1 MVTASLTRSGGD
13 RLVSGKSFV
22 HLHNHTEYSMLDG
35 AQKLKPMFAE
45 VARQGMPAIAMS
57 DHGNMFGAY
66 EFQQV
71 AKEYAGVKPI
81 IGIEAYVAPSSRH
94 SRRQEFWGP
103 GGQRAVSDDG
113 EGSKDVSG
121 GGRFTHMTMWAQSVE
136 GLRNLFW
143 LSTQASYQGQFPAG
157 KPRMDRE
164 LIAERPAGIIATT
177 GCPSGEIQTRLRLN
191 QYDGAKTAAAAYQ
204 DIFGRENYF
213 LELMDHGLSIERDVR
228 EGLLRLAKELNLP
241 LLATNDAHYVTEDQA
256 DAHDNLLCI
265 GVGKNKD
272 APNRFRFSG
281 TDYYLK
287 TAEAM
292 RRLFAELPEA
302 CDNTLLIAER
312 VEPYDEVFDYV
323 DEMPH
328 YPDVPEGETQESWL
342 RKEVLKGLAVRYG
355 DPVPQ
360 HVLDRFETEMS
371 VIGPMGFSSYFLV
384 VADIC
389 RYARDN
395 KISVGPGRGSATG
408 SIVAYATRITEL
420 CPLEHGLLF
429 ERFLNPERINP
440 PDVDLDFDDRQ
451 RDQMVRY
458 VTDKYGDEFTAMVNT
473 FGKIKAKNAIKDSSR
488 ILGYPFAHG
497 ERITK
502 ALPPDQNG
510 KSIPLDGIFDSA
522 HPRYGECGEIR
533 QMYEGEPDV
542 RRVIDTARG
551 VEGLTRGTGVHAAA
565 VILSKTRL
573 TDRIPLHMRAKDGV
587 KITGFDY
594 PSCEDMGLIKMDF
607 LGLRNL
613 GVIDQAIANIRDN
626 RGVHLAT
633 VDPQDGDSSALVIP
647 LDDAATFRLLAD
659 GNTFGVFQLDGG
671 GMRALL
677 KQMEPTRFEDI
688 AAALALYRPGPM
700 AANAHTNYALR
711 QNGRQQPSPIHPEL
725 KEALDPILG
734 STHHLLIFQEQIMA
748 IARRLAG
755 YTLGGADMLRRAM
768 GKKKP
773 EVLAAEWEKFHDGMT
788 ANHYS
793 EAAIK
798 ALWDVM
804 LPFSGYAF
812 NKSHTAGYGLVAYWT
827 AYLKANYPAE
837 YMAALLTSVGD
848 DKDKAAVYL
857 ADARKNGVRVLQ
869 PDVNESAAE
878 FTAIGDDVRFG
889 LRSVRNVGDNVID
902 AIVQA
907 RKKHGAFTSFA
918 DFLDKAELTAL
929 NKRAV
934 DSLIKAGAFDS
945 LGHTRKGLAAIHEDA
960 IDSVIPVK
968 KAAAYGQDDLFADLG
983 SPSDDDTPAFGLDF
997 NVSDTEWPRRQLL
1010 ATEREMLGL
1019 YVSAH
1024 PLDGAEHILAAH
1036 RDASIAELL
1045 GSGRTTG
1052 EIKLSGLIADVQR
1065 KMTKQGN
1072 PWAIAN
1078 LADRDGTIE
1087 VLFFPAIYQLVQH
1100 ALVEDNVISVLG
1112 RIEERDGILNIHGR
1126 ELKALD
1132 VSSADG
1138 GGRPPVQLDIPVHR
1152 VNAAAVAELKRIL
1165 GAHPGD
1171 TPVHLRVRSPQ
1182 QTTVY
1187 ALGRLVNAATIA
1199 SDIKGVFGVGV
1210 WVGTA

>member
-1 MVTASLTRSGGD
+1 MSD
-13 RLVSGKSFV
+13 SFV

-45 VARQGMPAIAMS
+45 VARQQMPAIAMS

-66 EFQQV
+66 EFAQV
-71 AKEYAGVKPI
+71 AKGFDGVKPI
-81 IGIEAYVAPSSRH
+81 IGIEAYVAPSSRFT
-94 SRRQEFWGP
+94 RKREFWGP
-103 GGQRAVSDDG
+103 GGRRAVSDDG

-121 GGRFTHMTMWAQSVE
+121 GGRFTHMTMWARNVQ

-143 LSTQASYQGQFPAG
+143 LSTQASYEGQFPAG

-164 LIAERPAGIIATT
+164 LIAQRPDGIIATT
-177 GCPSGEIQTRLRLN
+177 GCPSGEVQTRLRLG
-191 QYDGAKTAAAAYQ
+191 QYAEARAAAGAYQ
-204 DIFGRENYF
+204 DLFGRENYF
-213 LELMDHGLSIERDVR
+213 LELMDHGLDIERTVR
-228 EGLLRLAKELNLP
+228 DDLLRLAKDLDIP

-265 GVGKNKD
+265 GVGKNKAD
-272 APNRFRFSG
+272 PHRFRFNGSG
-281 TDYYLK
+281 YYLK
-287 TAEAM
+287 SAAEM
-292 RRLFAELPEA
+292 RRLFAELPAA
-302 CDNTLLIAER
+302 CDHTLLVAER
-312 VEPYDEVFDYV
+312 VEPYDAVFDHV
-323 DEMPH
+323 DEMPQF
-328 YPDVPEGETQESWL
+328 PDLPEGETQESWL
-342 RKEVLKGLAVRYG
+342 RKEVLKGLSLRYG
-355 DPVPQ
+355 DPVPP
-360 HVLDRFETEMS
+360 HVLERFETEMA

-389 RYARDN
+389 RHARDN
-395 KISVGPGRGSATG
+395 RIPIGPGRGSATG
-408 SIVAYATRITEL
+408 SLVAYATRITEL

-451 RDQMVRY
+451 RDRMVRY
-458 VTDKYGDEFTAMVNT
+458 VTEKYGDAFTALVNT

-488 ILGYPFAHG
+488 ILGYPYAHG

-510 KSIPLDGIFDSA
+510 KSAPLAALFDPA
-522 HPRYGECGEIR
+522 HERYAEAGEIR
-533 QMYEGEPDV
+533 RLYATEPDV
-542 RRVIDTARG
+542 QQVIDTARG

-573 TDRIPLHMRAKDGV
+573 TDRIPLHMRAADGAR
-587 KITGFDY
+587 ITGFDY
-594 PSCEDMGLIKMDF
+594 PSCEAMGLVKMDF

-613 GVIDQAIANIRDN
+613 GVIDQALANIRGN
-626 RGVHLAT
+626 RGVRLAT
-633 VDPQDGDSSALVIP
+633 VDPLDGDPATVVIP
-647 LDDAATFRLLAD
+647 LDDAPTYRLLAD

-677 KQMEPTRFEDI
+677 RLMEPTRFEDI
-688 AAALALYRPGPM
+688 AAANALYRPGPM

-711 QNGRQQPSPIHPEL
+711 QNGKQDPTPIHPEL
-725 KEALDPILG
+725 KEALEPILG

-748 IARRLAG
+748 IARQLAG

-773 EVLAAEWEKFHDGMT
+773 EVLAAEWEKFHGGMRD
-788 ANHYS
+788 NGYS
-793 EAAIK
+793 DEAIR

-812 NKSHTAGYGLVAYWT
+812 NKSHTAGYGLVSYWT

-869 PDVNESAAE
+869 PDVNESVAE

-889 LRSVRNVGDNVID
+889 LRSVRNVGDAVIEAVVD
-902 AIVQA
+902 ARR
-907 RKKHGAFTSFA
+907 RKGKFTSFA
-918 DFLDKAELTAL
+918 DFVDKVELPAL

-934 DSLIKAGAFDS
+934 ESLIKAGAFDS
-945 LGHTRKGLAAIHEDA
+945 LGHTRKGLTAVHEGAIDA
-960 IDSVIPVK
+960 IIPVK
-968 KAAAYGQDDLFADLG
+968 KAAGFGQDDLFAGLG
-983 SPSDDDTPAFGLDF
+983 GGADDRPAFGLDLPI
-997 NVSDTEWPRRQLL
+997 DAEEWPRRHLL

-1024 PLDGAEHILAAH
+1024 PLDGAEHVLAGA
-1036 RDASIAELL
+1036 RDCSLAELL

-1052 EIKLSGLIADVQR
+1052 EVQLSGLITGIQR
-1065 KMTKQGN
+1065 KVTKQGN
-1072 PWAIAN
+1072 AWAIVT
-1078 LADRDGTIE
+1078 LADRDASIE
-1087 VLFFPAIYQLVQH
+1087 VLFFPAAYQLVQP
-1100 ALVEDNVISVLG
+1100 ALTEDAVIAVRG
-1112 RIEERDGILNIHGR
+1112 RIEDRDGTLNVFGR
-1126 ELKALD
+1126 ELAVLD
-1132 VSSADG
+1132 LSAAEH
-1138 GGRPPVQLDIPVHR
+1138 GGRPPVRLAFLAHRLTEDGVH
-1152 VNAAAVAELKRIL
+1152 ELKRL
-1165 GAHPGD
+1165 LADHPGD
-1171 TPVHLRVRSPQ
+1171 HPVHLSVRGSAK
-1182 QTTVY
+1182 TTVY
-1187 ALGRLVNAATIA
+1187 ALPATVDAGTLA
-1199 SDIKGVFGVGV
+1199 SDVKGAFGAEAWAGL
-1210 WVGTA
+1210 A